1 MAITCSVLLRL
12 IPVRAG
18 DIKAISRY
26 SVHPS
31 QMSWYTYIM
40 FKETN
45 GVKQLTDFLR
55 VVASWGR
62 NACRPY
68 PVNI

>member
-40 FKETN
+40 FKRRME
-45 GVKQLTDFLR
+45 LSRSPISSELLR
-55 VVASWGR
+55 AGAGMLVVPTR
-62 NACRPY
+62 
-68 PVNI
+68 